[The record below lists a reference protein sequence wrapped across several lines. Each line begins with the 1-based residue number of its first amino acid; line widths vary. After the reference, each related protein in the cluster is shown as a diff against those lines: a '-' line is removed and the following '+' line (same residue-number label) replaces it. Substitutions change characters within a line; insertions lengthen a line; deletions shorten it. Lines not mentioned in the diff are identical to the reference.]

1 MAGSNVRTGGW
12 RNDEAV
18 ANALPGTCCACGIA
32 LNAKTLAWWDGT
44 TKQVTC
50 FTCLPSAESLSD
62 PAPPTDEV
70 ETPPSADPPNAEQE
84 LGVEDRGTPGAGAR
98 SERQR
103 RSTKREERVR
113 AKHPKVGG
121 FLLAITDDPTSTK
134 VWDQGAV
141 GEEKV
146 GAHLENARP
155 QGIEVLHD
163 RRIPGSRANIDHL
176 VIAPTGVWIVDA
188 KRYLN
193 AKIERRDVGGWFKTD
208 LRLYVGGRDRT
219 KLIAGVHKQT
229 ALVAQALERAGFPDV
244 AVHGALCF
252 VDVETG
258 WFAKPFQ
265 IDGVTVTWRKHLMT
279 PMLGT
284 EETPAADGS
293 GCLDAMRRSV
303 VTRLLADHFPPS

>member
-1 MAGSNVRTGGW
+1 MKQLRMRYPGS
-12 RNDEAV
+12 
-18 ANALPGTCCACGIA
+18 CCACGIA
-32 LNAKTLAWWDGT
+32 LDAKTLAWWDGT

-50 FTCLPSAESLSD
+50 FTCLPVDESTSD
-62 PAPPTDEV
+62 PALPTDEV
-70 ETPPSADPPNAEQE
+70 KTSSSVNPPATGQE
-84 LGVEDRGTPGAGAR
+84 LKVEDRGTPGAGAR

-113 AKHPKVGG
+113 TKHPKVGG

-176 VIAPTGVWIVDA
+176 VIAPTGVWIVDS

-208 LRLYVGGRDRT
+208 IRLYVGGRDRT
-219 KLIAGVHKQT
+219 RFIAGVHKQL
-229 ALVAQALERAGFPDV
+229 ALVSSALHTGGHSEVP
-244 AVHGALCF
+244 VHGALCF

-258 WFAKPFQ
+258 WFAKPFEV
-265 IDGVTVTWRKHLMT
+265 DGVTVTWRKHLVA

-284 EETPAADGS
+284 EGTPAAGGS
-293 GCLDAMRRSV
+293 GRLDAMRRSV
-303 VTRLLADHFPPS
+303 VTRLLAAHFPPS

>member
-1 MAGSNVRTGGW
+1 M
-12 RNDEAV
+12 
-18 ANALPGTCCACGIA
+18 
-32 LNAKTLAWWDGT
+32 
-44 TKQVTC
+44 
-50 FTCLPSAESLSD
+50 
-62 PAPPTDEV
+62 
-70 ETPPSADPPNAEQE
+70 
-84 LGVEDRGTPGAGAR
+84 
-98 SERQR
+98 
-103 RSTKREERVR
+103 REERVR
-113 AKHPKVGG
+113 TKHPKVGG

-146 GAHLENARP
+146 GGHLENARP
-155 QGIEVLHD
+155 RGIEVLHD

-176 VIAPTGVWIVDA
+176 VIAPTGVWVVDA

-229 ALVAQALERAGFPDV
+229 ALVADALRQAGYPEVPV
-244 AVHGALCF
+244 QGALCF
-252 VDVETG
+252 VDIETG

-279 PMLGT
+279 PILET

-293 GCLDAMRRSV
+293 GRLDEMRRSV
-303 VTRLLADHFPPS
+303 VTRLLADHFPP

>member
-1 MAGSNVRTGGW
+1 MKQLRL
-12 RNDEAV
+12 RY
-18 ANALPGTCCACGIA
+18 PGTCRGCGA
-32 LNAKTLAWWDGT
+32 PLDAKTLAWWDGA

-50 FTCLPSAESLSD
+50 FTCIPATESASEP
-62 PAPPTDEV
+62 PAP
-70 ETPPSADPPNAEQE
+70 TPVAVTLPSADPTTDAETAE
-84 LGVEDRGTPGAGAR
+84 LGAEDRGTPGAGAR
-98 SERQR
+98 AERQR
-103 RSTKREERVR
+103 RSAKREERVR
-113 AKHPKVGG
+113 ARHPKVGG
-121 FLLAITDDPTSTK
+121 FLLTITDDPTSTK

-141 GEEKV
+141 GEERV

-155 QGIEVLHD
+155 EGLEVLHD

-176 VIAPTGVWIVDA
+176 VVAPTGVWVVDA

-219 KLIAGVHKQT
+219 KLIDGVHKQT
-229 ALVAQALERAGFPDV
+229 VVVAQALQRAGYPDV
-244 AVHGALCF
+244 GVYGALCF

-265 IDGVTVTWRKHLMT
+265 VDGVIVTWRKHLVA

-284 EETPAADGS
+284 AGAPAGAGPHQVDE
-293 GCLDAMRRSV
+293 AQRSMV
-303 VTRLLADHFPPS
+303 ARHLAGHFPPS

>member
-1 MAGSNVRTGGW
+1 MKQLRM
-12 RNDEAV
+12 RY
-18 ANALPGTCCACGIA
+18 PGTCCACGIA
-32 LNAKTLAWWDGT
+32 LDAKTLAWWDGT

-50 FTCLPSAESLSD
+50 FACLPADEPPSD
-62 PAPPTDEV
+62 PALPTDEV
-70 ETPPSADPPNAEQE
+70 ETPKSVDPPMTVQE

-103 RSTKREERVR
+103 RSAKREERVR
-113 AKHPKVGG
+113 TKHPKVGG

-176 VIAPTGVWIVDA
+176 VIAPTGVWVVDA

-219 KLIAGVHKQT
+219 KLIAGVHKQI
-229 ALVAQALERAGFPDV
+229 AVVAQALQRAGHPDV

-258 WFAKPFQ
+258 WFAKPFEL
-265 IDGVTVTWRKHLMT
+265 DGVTVTWRKHLVA
-279 PMLGT
+279 PMLAAGA
-284 EETPAADGS
+284 TPAADAS
-293 GCLDAMRRSV
+293 EHLDEMRRSV
-303 VTRLLADHFPPS
+303 VTRCLADYFPPS